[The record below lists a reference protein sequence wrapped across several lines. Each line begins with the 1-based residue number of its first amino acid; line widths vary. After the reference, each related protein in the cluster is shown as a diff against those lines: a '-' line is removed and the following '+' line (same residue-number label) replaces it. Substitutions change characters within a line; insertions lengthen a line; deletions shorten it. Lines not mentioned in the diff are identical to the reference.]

1 MTSMFEIPIRVF
13 CLECQEWID
22 EIDVEV
28 TGIEEDFQGRDVLA
42 FVCPDCNS
50 NQKGFR
56 VG

>member
-1 MTSMFEIPIRVF
+1 MIRDEWPPIRVY

-28 TGIEEDFQGRDVLA
+28 TGIEEDFQGRDVLT
-42 FVCPDCNS
+42 FVCPDCKTD
-50 NQKGFR
+50 QKSFR